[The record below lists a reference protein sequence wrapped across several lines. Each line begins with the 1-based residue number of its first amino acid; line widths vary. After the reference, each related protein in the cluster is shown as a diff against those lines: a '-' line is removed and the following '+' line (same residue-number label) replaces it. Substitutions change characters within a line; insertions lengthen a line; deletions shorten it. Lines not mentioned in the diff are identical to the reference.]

1 MRSHRANSSVDV
13 GRLGAAVRGPGIDT
27 RTWVSL
33 AIVAAVHIDPS
44 EGVFVD
50 VILMP
55 SQRKATARLGA
66 EYAGNDFGLYMPLE
80 VDDEILVET
89 PGGDP
94 DAGLVVTRRLHSPS
108 DRPPSEA
115 ATYPNDVLLVAKTGR
130 TVRILLEGDG
140 LCEIRSRGGQ
150 ARALAFKDELVAVDN
165 KYESHI
171 HQDSTSAPTSGP
183 MQFAIPN
190 PGPPPA
196 FLPGPPLPP
205 VTIVGTTVLKA
216 E

>member
-1 MRSHRANSSVDV
+1 MRGANGAIDV
-13 GRLGAAVRGPGIDT
+13 GRLSAAVSRPGIDP

-33 AIVAAVHIDPS
+33 AIVKAIHVDPD
-44 EGVFVD
+44 EGVFID
-50 VILMP
+50 VMIMP
-55 SQRKATARLGA
+55 SRRLATARLGA
-66 EYAGNDFGLYMPLE
+66 EYAGNGFGLYMPLE

-89 PGGDP
+89 PDGNP
-94 DAGLVVTRRLHSPS
+94 DTGLIVTRRLHSPS
-108 DRPPSEA
+108 DPPPSEVS
-115 ATYPNDVLLVAKTGR
+115 TYPTDVLLVAKAGR

-140 LCEIRSRGGQ
+140 LCEIRSRGGT
-150 ARALAFKDELVAVDN
+150 ARALAFKDELQAVDD
-165 KYESHI
+165 KYASHV
-171 HQDSTSAPTSGP
+171 HQDSTSAPTTGP